1 MIDVQIEGGDV
12 GLSELIASTLHGHPV
27 PDPSSSAA
35 QAGKFVREAQED
47 DEVRRPSR
55 EELQTVNFA
64 LIDEDMD
71 WSEL

>member
-1 MIDVQIEGGDV
+1 MIDVKIEGGDV
-12 GLSELIASTLHGHPV
+12 TLAELIASTLHGHAV

-35 QAGKFVREAQED
+35 AAGKFVRETQED

-55 EELQTVNFA
+55 EEIQTVNFA

-71 WSEL
+71 WTDL